1 MLALQAGDSSA
12 FEVLVQRWEK
22 RLLDH
27 CYHKVNDIALAE
39 DLRQE
44 VFLRIYQSAEKYCPT
59 AKFST
64 WVYHIATN
72 LCLNILAK
80 KGYQAEIPM
89 GIYLASEFDS
99 LDTNL
104 IDASSQ
110 PEAVILKKERESQV
124 RFAIASLPED
134 LRTVVTL
141 RYDHNLKFQEIA
153 KILRCPVSTA
163 HSRMKVGMQRLKQIL
178 ARQGVSLG

>member
-12 FEVLVQRWEK
+12 FEVLVKRWEK
-22 RLLDH
+22 RLLDY
-27 CYHKVNDIALAE
+27 CYRLVNDITLAE

-44 VFLRIYQSAEKYCPT
+44 VFLRIYQSTETYRPT

-64 WVYHIATN
+64 WVYCIATN
-72 LCLNILAK
+72 LCLNTLTK

-89 GIYLASEFDS
+89 GIYLALEFDS

-110 PEAVILKKERESQV
+110 PEEVILKEELESQI
-124 RFAIASLPED
+124 RSAIASLPED

-141 RYDHNLKFQEIA
+141 RYDHNLKFHEIA
-153 KILRCPVSTA
+153 KILRCPISTV
-163 HSRMKVGMQRLKQIL
+163 HSRLTAGRKRLKQIL
-178 ARQGVSLG
+178 SKQGLNP

>member
-1 MLALQAGDSSA
+1 M
-12 FEVLVQRWEK
+12 
-22 RLLDH
+22 
-27 CYHKVNDIALAE
+27 VNDTMLAE

-44 VFLRIYQSAEKYCPT
+44 VFLRIYHSAEKYRLT

-64 WVYHIATN
+64 WVYRIAAN
-72 LCLNILAK
+72 LCLNTLNK

-89 GIYLASEFDS
+89 GIYLASES
-99 LDTNL
+99 EGLGANL

-110 PEAVILKKERESQV
+110 PEAVVLREELESQI

-134 LRTVVTL
+134 LQTVVTL

-153 KILRCPVSTA
+153 KILRCPISTV
-163 HSRMKVGMQRLKQIL
+163 HSRMTAGKKRLKQIL
-178 ARQGVSLG
+178 LKQGLSP